1 MTWTVERTDAF
12 LEALKA
18 HKKNQELLNALD
30 KKIQRLRD
38 DLTSV
43 GGMLSGKLHGWQS
56 TRLIR
61 KFRLLFKIDEKSMI
75 VFLGAIDHRDT
86 AYD

>member
-1 MTWTVERTDAF
+1 MTWTVERTNAF
-12 LEALKA
+12 LEALKE

-30 KKIQRLRD
+30 KKITRLQD
-38 DLTSV
+38 DPTTV
-43 GGMLSGKLHGWQS
+43 GGRLSGKLHGWQS

-61 KFRLLFKIDEKSMI
+61 KFRLLFKVDEESKR